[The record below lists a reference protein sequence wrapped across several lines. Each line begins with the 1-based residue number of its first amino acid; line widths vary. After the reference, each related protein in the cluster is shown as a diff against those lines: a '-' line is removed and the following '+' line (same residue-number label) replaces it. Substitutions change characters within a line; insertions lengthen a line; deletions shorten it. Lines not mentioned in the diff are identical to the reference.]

1 MTAAGT
7 MPVNEFCGRLGIKNP
22 ESFRKAMRS
31 AAMKNRPFFLGYAY
45 FTGKEWRYII
55 PREPAEFFLTH
66 GRLPDEAVFLE
77 DEY

>member
-7 MPVNEFCGRLGIKNP
+7 MPVEEFCKRLGIKNP
-22 ESFRKAMRS
+22 ESFRKGMRA

-66 GRLPDEAVFLE
+66 GRLPDEAVYL
-77 DEY
+77 DEEY

>member
-55 PREPAEFFLTH
+55 PRELAEFFLTH
-66 GRLPDEAVFLE
+66 GRLPDEAVYLDE
-77 DEY
+77 DY

>member
-66 GRLPDEAVFLE
+66 GRLPDSEVMLNT
-77 DEY
+77 DY